1 MISNNFTGIGRITK
15 TPEIRKTADGKSVLD
30 FSIAINR
37 PFVKDKDH
45 PMADFVD
52 CTAWGNTAD
61 NIAKYFDKGSRIG
74 VSGRVQIDNFE
85 DKEGVKRK
93 SWKVQVESFEFIES
107 KKNSSTEST
116 SNDTDYSPVDEDAN
130 ESDLPF

>member
-61 NIAKYFDKGSRIG
+61 IIAKYFDKGSRIG